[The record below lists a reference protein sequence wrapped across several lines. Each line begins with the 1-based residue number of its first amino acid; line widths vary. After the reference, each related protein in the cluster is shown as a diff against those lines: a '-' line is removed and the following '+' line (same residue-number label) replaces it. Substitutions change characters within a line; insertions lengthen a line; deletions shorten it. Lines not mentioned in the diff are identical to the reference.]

1 MVASFDDYAAVPE
14 VCLDVY
20 DGLLTFEDSLAGIAE
35 GVGIHRQQTAEVAV
49 FHSHPKE
56 LTAHHAIDE
65 MKIAVLGGRH
75 RYVIVFP
82 ISKHGS
88 ERVLMSDDVDYYRQC
103 LVLEFNLRE
112 YTGAFPGIKNVI
124 MDAGA
129 GPLIQFRNTGL
140 G

>member
-1 MVASFDDYAAVPE
+1 MRCRSTGSVTLKLYIPQINFPLVVASFDDYDAVPE

-65 MKIAVLGGRH
+65 MKIAVLDGRYC
-75 RYVIVFP
+75 YVIVIP
-82 ISKHGS
+82 VSDHGS
-88 ERVLMSDDVDYYRQC
+88 ERVPC
-103 LVLEFNLRE
+103 I
-112 YTGAFPGIKNVI
+112 GIQPS
-124 MDAGA
+124 G
-129 GPLIQFRNTGL
+129 
-140 G
+140 